1 MADEQ
6 PIVGRTKHG
15 ELTLDQIA
23 ELQPGLG
30 QLMPLMSERYWIC
43 YYAAKGG
50 NWALATY
57 QLNGLRS
64 LFKKANTTRPK
75 YKAMLES
82 YAKAILD
89 PLALHIEVKN
99 FAEFEK
105 CYLQGIELANKMHG
119 STDHPELIW
128 KLPSTPPQ
136 HLEMGPCV

>member
-50 NWALATY
+50 NWALAAY

-64 LFKKANTTRPK
+64 LFKKSSTTRPK
-75 YKAMLES
+75 YKGMLAS
-82 YAKAILD
+82 YAKAIFD
-89 PLALHIEVKN
+89 PLAPHIEAKD
-99 FAEFEK
+99 FAAFEK
-105 CYLQGIELANKMHG
+105 CYLQGIELANKMHV
-119 STDHPELIW
+119 STNHPEIIW
-128 KLPSTPPQ
+128 TLPPSPPQ

>member
-1 MADEQ
+1 LSTVEEVAVADEK
-6 PIVGRTKHG
+6 PIAGHTKHG

-50 NWALATY
+50 NWALAAY

-75 YKAMLES
+75 YKTMLDS
-82 YAKAILD
+82 YAKAIFD
-89 PLALHIEVKN
+89 PLALQIEAKN
-99 FAEFEK
+99 FAEFER
-105 CYLQGIELANKMHG
+105 CYRQGI
-119 STDHPELIW
+119 
-128 KLPSTPPQ
+128 
-136 HLEMGPCV
+136 